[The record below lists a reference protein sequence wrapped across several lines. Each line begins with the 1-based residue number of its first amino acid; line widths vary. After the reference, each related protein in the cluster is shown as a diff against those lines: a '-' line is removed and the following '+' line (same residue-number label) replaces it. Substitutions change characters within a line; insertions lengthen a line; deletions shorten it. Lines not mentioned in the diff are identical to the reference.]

1 MENHTK
7 LDHDKVI
14 EILKNYKNKSNS
26 DLKLAMDFLYNDF
39 EQTKNLILKLV
50 NHLDSS
56 EKSYNKILEEF
67 NKRINV
73 IK

>member
-7 LDHDKVI
+7 MEHNEILD
-14 EILKNYKNKSNS
+14 ILKNYKNKSNK
-26 DLKLAMDFLYNDF
+26 DLKTAMDFLYNDF

-56 EKSYNKILEEF
+56 EKSYNKLLEEF
-67 NKRINV
+67 NKRLNG
-73 IK
+73 K